1 MQRDGE
7 PRETQGAI
15 TSATEQA
22 QALRFRLEP
31 PSAAV
36 LPECRCLFP
45 PYEAAL
51 MGTIYFFAIFNV
63 HINTPHRKKKMTE
76 KAQF

>member
-22 QALRFRLEP
+22 QALRFQLEP
-31 PSAAV
+31 PSAVV
-36 LPECRCLFP
+36 LPECRGLFP

-51 MGTIYFFAIFNV
+51 MGTTIYFFAIFNV
-63 HINTPHRKKKMTE
+63 HINTPHRKKMTE